1 MFFMEVLYPTK
12 GTRKSG
18 EPHQAEGRGPERG
31 PVAPDV
37 REGDQGKQEYG
48 RLRVAASAR
57 RAATE
62 RMTGRSERGERK
74 SQHLAI
80 HEHKGACLDAG
91 NWH

>member
-1 MFFMEVLYPTK
+1 MSFVEALHPTK
-12 GTRKSG
+12 GTRKLG
-18 EPHQAEGRGPERG
+18 EPCQAEGRGPECG

-57 RAATE
+57 IAATE
-62 RMTGRSERGERK
+62 RMTGESERGKRK

-80 HEHKGACLDAG
+80 HEHKGVCLDAG